1 MLKVYDSTIRKST
14 EQDFLFEKVFERK
27 PLFSEKHGSTVKL
40 HLNKLQDLWI
50 DETTQFGQ
58 NAQHHIWRKKVRA
71 YEYKHPTLT
80 ARHGGGGV
88 MIWAHFAATKNLSV
102 YQSTLKSQQQIYN
115 KMFEKE
121 GVAIALP
128 KSRHRLDWNTVGG
141 PDESCGY
148 VITWNKDNN
157 VKKTGPKFLH
167 NNVTNW

>member
-1 MLKVYDSTIRKST
+1 MWADFKGIVSMLKVYDSTIRKST

-88 MIWAHFAATKNLSV
+88 MIWAHFAAEELVCIPKHSQVPATNLQQNVWKRRCCNRPAKVQTSPR
-102 YQSTLKSQQQIYN
+102 LKY
-115 KMFEKE
+115 
-121 GVAIALP
+121 
-128 KSRHRLDWNTVGG
+128 
-141 PDESCGY
+141 CGR
-148 VITWNKDNN
+148 TWRELWICDYLKQR
-157 VKKTGPKFLH
+157 
-167 NNVTNW
+167 